1 MLTIRAP
8 AKLNLT
14 LEALGKR
21 PDGYH
26 EIRSVIQT
34 ISLCDTLRFE
44 LSTEVSISSG
54 LPEWSAEK
62 SLVAKAVTLLQQTAG
77 VAKGVKIEIAKN
89 IPSVSGLGGDSSDAA
104 ATLLGLN
111 KLWELNLPQS
121 KLLEL
126 AVQLG
131 SDVVFFL
138 YGGTV
143 LMAGRGEIITP
154 LPPLPRHWFV
164 LLLPDV
170 PRLTDKTKRLYA
182 YLNASHY
189 TKGEATEK
197 VVRVLG
203 EKGQLNS
210 SLLFN
215 TFENIA
221 FEFFLG
227 LNHYRDLM
235 LKAGA
240 KSAHLAGSGPTLYTM
255 LRYKKDAEKLFNK
268 LKQQA
273 KNVYLAETLAALGDL
288 TTLTPLSFG

>member
-154 LPPLPRHWFV
+154 LPRCPAIDR
-164 LLLPDV
+164 
-170 PRLTDKTKRLYA
+170 
-182 YLNASHY
+182 
-189 TKGEATEK
+189 
-197 VVRVLG
+197 
-203 EKGQLNS
+203 
-210 SLLFN
+210 
-215 TFENIA
+215 
-221 FEFFLG
+221 
-227 LNHYRDLM
+227 
-235 LKAGA
+235 
-240 KSAHLAGSGPTLYTM
+240 
-255 LRYKKDAEKLFNK
+255 
-268 LKQQA
+268 
-273 KNVYLAETLAALGDL
+273 
-288 TTLTPLSFG
+288 

>member
-1 MLTIRAP
+1 
-8 AKLNLT
+8 
-14 LEALGKR
+14 
-21 PDGYH
+21 
-26 EIRSVIQT
+26 V
-34 ISLCDTLRFE
+34 
-44 LSTEVSISSG
+44 
-54 LPEWSAEK
+54 
-62 SLVAKAVTLLQQTAG
+62 
-77 VAKGVKIEIAKN
+77 
-89 IPSVSGLGGDSSDAA
+89 
-104 ATLLGLN
+104 
-111 KLWELNLPQS
+111 
-121 KLLEL
+121 KLL
-126 AVQLG
+126 
-131 SDVVFFL
+131 
-138 YGGTV
+138 
-143 LMAGRGEIITP
+143 P
-154 LPPLPRHWFV
+154 LSH
-164 LLLPDV
+164 DV

>member
-14 LEALGKR
+14 LEVLGKR

-44 LSTEVSISSG
+44 LSSEVSISSD
-54 LPEWSAEK
+54 LPEWSPGK
-62 SLVAKAVTLLQQTAG
+62 SLVAKAVILLQKTTSA
-77 VAKGVKIEIAKN
+77 AKGVKIEIAKN
-89 IPSVSGLGGDSSDAA
+89 IPLVSGLGGDSSDAA
-104 ATLLGLN
+104 ATLRGLN
-111 KLWELNLPQS
+111 KLWEQNLPQS

-126 AVQLG
+126 AMQLG

-138 YGGTV
+138 YGGMALV
-143 LMAGRGEIITP
+143 AGRGEIITP

-170 PRLTDKTKRLYA
+170 PRLPDKTKQLYA
-182 YLNASHY
+182 HLKASHY
-189 TKGEATEK
+189 TKGGATEK

-203 EKGQLNS
+203 EKEQLNP

-215 TFENIA
+215 TFENVA
-221 FEFFLG
+221 FEFFPG

-240 KSAHLAGSGPTLYTM
+240 KSVHLAGSGPTLYTM
-255 LRYKKDAEKLFNK
+255 LKYKKDAEKVFNK
-268 LKQQA
+268 LRQQEI
-273 KNVYLAETLAALGDL
+273 KVYLTETPAAVGDL
-288 TTLTPLSFG
+288 TPS